1 MLITYEIVYLIL
13 FFVILI
19 PLAFLIGKYMFKIF
33 TGKKTI
39 LSPIIQ
45 PVEKFVYKICDIDE
59 DEGMD
64 WKEYAYSLLVFNFLG
79 IVFLFVLFILQG
91 WLPLNPDN
99 LPSVRWDTALN
110 TAISFVTNTNWQ
122 SYSGENTMSYLS
134 RMMGLTVENF
144 LSAAVGIA
152 TLLALIRGFTN
163 NKSDNLGNFWVDI
176 TRIILYVLL
185 PISVLLALLL
195 VSQGVVQTINPSITA
210 VTIEGGVQQLSMG
223 PVASQEAI
231 KLLGSNGG
239 GFFNVNSAHP
249 FENPNYISN
258 FIESLSILL
267 LPISLIFTFG
277 FMVRNLKEGLSL
289 FMAIFIIFILGL
301 GVALWAENIL
311 NPNLASIGVSGQN
324 LEGKE
329 LRFGVTSS
337 VLWGSATTAVSNGGV
352 NFMFDSSMPLTG
364 LVYLFNI
371 ASSEVI
377 FGGVGSG
384 LIGILFYVILTM
396 FISGLMIGRTP
407 EYLGKKLGPEQM
419 KLTVVAILLPPSV
432 VLVMSAIAI
441 LVTVNLSHANY
452 PPHGLT
458 QIIYAFASTTGNN
471 GSAFSGLNVDTVFY
485 NLITAL
491 TMLIGRFVPL
501 ILALAIAGSVSKKG
515 ILPATSANFP
525 STSVFFALLL
535 AAVIFIVGVLTFFPV
550 FALGPILD
558 HFLLTVN

>member
-1 MLITYEIVYLIL
+1 
-13 FFVILI
+13 
-19 PLAFLIGKYMFKIF
+19 MFKIF